1 MIKLAIVEDH
11 ALFRLGLK
19 AALKS
24 KRSEISVVGEAEDGK
39 SLFALLKTVQ
49 PDIIVLDVFLPDIS
63 GVEVAQRL
71 RKEYPEIKILA
82 ISAENNE
89 SMVQSLI
96 DARVDGFISKKQSG
110 ASDLIIAIQSIMNG
124 VEYFG
129 QDIAV
134 TIYNIYLSRKDTL
147 QTAAELTSRE
157 KEIIDLCR
165 AGLFSK
171 EIAAQLNISQRTVDS
186 HKNNIFKKMGIKN
199 SMEMVQYAL
208 KHGIIQI
215 E

>member
-1 MIKLAIVEDH
+1 
-11 ALFRLGLK
+11 
-19 AALKS
+19 
-24 KRSEISVVGEAEDGK
+24 
-39 SLFALLKTVQ
+39 
-49 PDIIVLDVFLPDIS
+49 
-63 GVEVAQRL
+63 
-71 RKEYPEIKILA
+71 
-82 ISAENNE
+82 
-89 SMVQSLI
+89 MVQSLI